1 MKKDVE
7 LKGIMYGCLQVR
19 NTNNFEKRLFQL
31 RKKAQH
37 AQFILEMVSFTMKYL
52 QDIKLAFSIAYV
64 GRMHSRRCHFV

>member
-37 AQFILEMVSFTMKYL
+37 A
-52 QDIKLAFSIAYV
+52 
-64 GRMHSRRCHFV
+64 